1 MNAESETFGDIDIIF
16 KTRDVDFFFFFLMA
30 PLNDFNFEQQQKYNY
45 IGIMT

>member
-16 KTRDVDFFFFFLMA
+16 KTRDVDFFNFLMA